1 MIMGSESEFDA
12 DSKKEERSN
21 SAGSPDLGSMIQT
34 FEGIVDNPVS
44 KFLLG
49 RTLTYCEKDE
59 ANRLES
65 SLKIYLNTE
74 GDLKN
79 KSCRK
84 CRFLS
89 KFVGYVVKKGAVSFG
104 VSEEELKTQMQEEYW
119 AKGLTSVLKGIA
131 QFGVKKP
138 FVPGAPFQVVWNIT
152 KACNMKCVH
161 CYEKAGKK
169 DENELNVEEIMEGLD
184 ILAHAGVTSVA
195 FSGGEPTVH
204 PNLIEFISHAKEL
217 GMFPSIATNGYTL
230 SNPETCKKFAE
241 AGLKFVQIS
250 IDGLDPLTHDTFRG
264 VNGAWIKAVEAV
276 KNCIKEDIFVEVATT
291 VTEYNLE
298 EIPDMI
304 DFIRNLGTDWF
315 MLYNFIPTG
324 NGTKIKGM
332 DISPQERY
340 KLLETAYNENS
351 KGNMQILSTAP
362 QYAMVAESMVSK
374 DHNMIPTH
382 FYNPEYSNPIVMQLA
397 EFIGGCGAG
406 RFYMSIEPNGDMYPC
421 VFFPHENEVKL
432 GNLLKD
438 DFEELWKNSIILSKL
453 RDKDVINGHCG
464 ECESKNVCG
473 GCRARAYNYFHDVLA
488 PDPGCINNEK
498 EWQKIQAELK
508 DSQKLPH
515 GELILNLKRSKPEN
529 SKKIRSVKDY
539 GCGFN
544 KSL

>member
-1 MIMGSESEFDA
+1 MDFESKVNENH
-12 DSKKEERSN
+12 SKGEYSN
-21 SAGSPDLGSMIQT
+21 DESDPDLGSMIQT
-34 FEGIVDNPVS
+34 FESIVDNPIS
-44 KFLLG
+44 KFLLHK
-49 RTLTYCEKDE
+49 TLTYCENDE

-65 SLKIYLNTE
+65 ALKIYLDTK
-74 GDLKN
+74 GDLKKN
-79 KSCRK
+79 SCHK

-138 FVPGAPFQVVWNIT
+138 FIPGAPFQIVWNIT
-152 KACNMKCVH
+152 KACNMKCIH

-169 DENELNVEEIMEGLD
+169 DEDELNSKEIKKGLE
-184 ILAHAGVTSVA
+184 ILARAGVTSVA

-204 PNLIEFISHAKEL
+204 PHIMEFIRYVKEL
-217 GMFPSIATNGYTL
+217 GMFPSIATNGYIL
-230 SNPETCKKFAE
+230 ANPEICKKFAE

-250 IDGLDPLTHDTFRG
+250 IDGLDPTTHNTFRG
-264 VNGAWIKAVEAV
+264 VNGAWEKAVKAV
-276 KNCIKEDIFVEVATT
+276 KNCVNEGMFVEVATT
-291 VTEYNLE
+291 VTEYNLN

-304 DFIRNLGTDWF
+304 NFVRSLGANWF

-324 NGTKIKGM
+324 NGNEIKCM

-340 KLLETAYNENS
+340 KLLETAYKENS
-351 KGNMQILSTAP
+351 GDMQILSTAP
-362 QYAMVAESMVSK
+362 QYAMVAEALVSK

-382 FYNPEYSNPIVMQLA
+382 FYNPEYSNPTVMQLA

-421 VFFPHENEVKL
+421 VFFPHENEVKV
-432 GNLLKD
+432 GKLLED
-438 DFEELWKNSIILSKL
+438 DFEELWQNSVILSKL
-453 RDKDVINGHCG
+453 RDKSVIKGHCG
-464 ECESKNVCG
+464 ECKSKNVCG

-488 PDPGCINNEK
+488 PDPGCINNKK
-498 EWQKIQAELK
+498 EWQKIQAEMR
-508 DSQKLPH
+508 DAQKLPH

-529 SKKIRSVKDY
+529 SKQFRSVKKY

-544 KSL
+544 KSM